1 MQGLTN
7 ALRCDTIYVIEL
19 PARFFSSYFFMPDYK
34 QFINREITPEH
45 LLDILDNIPINEKTS
60 NE

>member
-1 MQGLTN
+1 
-7 ALRCDTIYVIEL
+7 
-19 PARFFSSYFFMPDYK
+19 MPDYK